1 MKICNI
7 IGARPQFIKQATISR
22 VLRNRNDISEII
34 IHTGQHYD
42 KNMSELFFEELEIP
56 KPDYNLEIGS
66 GLHGIQTG
74 KMLEKIEEVL
84 INEKPDCVIL
94 YGDTNSTI
102 AGALA
107 ASKLHI
113 PIAHIEAGLRS
124 YNRRMPEE
132 INRIAT
138 DSISDILFAPTMTGL
153 ENLKN
158 EGLEKRSL
166 FSGDVMYDSVLF
178 YKNKTKYKKLS
189 MNLPEKFY
197 LATIHRPAN
206 TDNIENFQS
215 ILKAF
220 ASFKID
226 VIFPV
231 HPRTKN
237 ILKNMVI
244 PNNVIIIDPVGYLEI
259 LQLVM
264 KADLVFTD
272 SGGLQKECFFLK
284 KRCVTLREE
293 TEWVETLENNCNILT
308 GADYEKIIDA
318 EKQSCGEF
326 VIEEKFG
333 DGKSAEHIVN
343 AIQKYLRSI

>member
-7 IGARPQFIKQATISR
+7 IGTRPQFIKQATISR
-22 VLRNRNDISEII
+22 VIKNSNDIQEII

-42 KNMSELFFEELEIP
+42 DNMSELFFEELEIP

-66 GLHGIQTG
+66 GLHGLQTG
-74 KMLEKIEEVL
+74 KMLEKIEKVL
-84 INEKPDCVIL
+84 IKEQPDYVIL

-124 YNRRMPEE
+124 FNRNMPEE

-138 DSISDILFAPTMTGL
+138 DSISDILFAPTKTGMD
-153 ENLKN
+153 NLIN
-158 EGLEKRSL
+158 EGLKDRSI

-178 YKNKTKYKKLS
+178 YQKKIEHKKLS
-189 MNLPEKFY
+189 MNLPERFY
-197 LATIHRPAN
+197 LATIHRPSN
-206 TDNIENFQS
+206 IDNIYNFQS
-215 ILKAF
+215 ILNAF
-220 ASFKID
+220 ASFDKD

-237 ILKNMVI
+237 TLHKTVI
-244 PNNVIIIDPVGYLEI
+244 SDNVKIVDPVGYLDI
-259 LQLVM
+259 LQLVI
-264 KADLVFTD
+264 KSDLVFTD

-293 TEWVETLENNCNILT
+293 TEWIETLENNCNILT
-308 GADYEKIIDA
+308 GADTQKIIEA
-318 EKQSCGEF
+318 EKQICGDF
-326 VIEEKFG
+326 IIKEKFG
-333 DGKSAEHIVN
+333 DGKAAELIIEKLTEN
-343 AIQKYLRSI
+343 KL